1 MFYSLFVNAVPP
13 SFGGSPLVFPSCCR
27 DLFDFRGNVG
37 VAFRLPHPGP
47 TCDSKKQGNQKE
59 KYRPDFKQP
68 SAWNSRALMSGRPR
82 PDQKFDEFHIL
93 ILVGSR
99 PSLNPF
105 IVIFL

>member
-1 MFYSLFVNAVPP
+1 MFYSLFVKAVPP
-13 SFGGSPLVFPSCCR
+13 SFGGSSLVFTSCCR
-27 DLFDFRGNVG
+27 DLFDFRGCVG
-37 VAFRLPHPGP
+37 LVFRLLHPGP
-47 TCDSKKQGNQKE
+47 TCDSQKQGNQKKE
-59 KYRPDFKQP
+59 YRPYFKQP
-68 SAWNSRALMSGRPR
+68 STWYSRALVSGRPR